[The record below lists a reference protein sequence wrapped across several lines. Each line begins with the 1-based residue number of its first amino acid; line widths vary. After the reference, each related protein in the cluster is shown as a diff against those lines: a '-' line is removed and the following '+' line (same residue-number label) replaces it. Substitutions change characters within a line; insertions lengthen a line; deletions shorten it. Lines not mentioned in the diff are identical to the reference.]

1 MRAIS
6 LGLVALTCATTALCA
21 AGAQRR
27 TLEGGGRRRYH
38 RVQHGHC
45 SYTFVLP
52 EADPLPCPAA
62 PGAVPGPANV
72 LLQRD
77 SPAGTAGH
85 GAAQRLRH
93 LERILENSTQWL
105 LKRCLNDPLDPHFP
119 AQLESYIQS
128 SMKPEMA
135 ELQQTAVQNQTA
147 TMLEIGSSL
156 LNRSAEQSRKLTDVE
171 AQWWRYQGCVP
182 ETGQPGD
189 TTTVVWLW
197 LLVPR
202 LPLLPRQ
209 VLNQTWRI
217 EMQLQENS
225 LSTTKLEKQL
235 LLQTNEIHKLQNR
248 NNILEVRV
256 LEMETKQQAELAGAH
271 SEKERL
277 QRLLSRQSGTIEEME
292 KTLLAASANTSLLQ
306 RQQLQLLQSVQSL
319 VRLVSQ
325 GRGEQAMSLGQEQ
338 QFQDCAEVRRAG
350 IHASGIYTLHIAN
363 LSEPKKAYCDMETDR
378 GGWTI
383 IQLRANGSLSFQR
396 SWREYKQGFGDASGE
411 YWLGNEAV
419 HLLTSQVP
427 YTLRVELQ
435 DWEGGQVYAHYG
447 KFQLGSEQQF
457 YRLSLQDYSGTAGQQ
472 SGLALQGTQ
481 FSTRDA
487 DNDNCLCKCAQMLS
501 GGWWFDACG
510 LSNLNGIYYPARNNI
525 RKLNGIRWHHF
536 QGPSYS
542 LKGTRMMIRPSSF

>member
-1 MRAIS
+1 
-6 LGLVALTCATTALCA
+6 
-21 AGAQRR
+21 QRR
-27 TLEGGGRRRYH
+27 ALEGGSRRRYH

-52 EADPLPCPAA
+52 EADPPPCPPAPAA
-62 PGAVPGPANV
+62 PGPANA

-77 SPAGTAGH
+77 SPAGTAHAGH

-105 LKRCLNDPLDPHFP
+105 LK
-119 AQLESYIQS
+119 LESYIQT
-128 SMKPEMA
+128 SMKPEMVQ
-135 ELQQTAVQNQTA
+135 LRQTAVQNQTA
-147 TMLEIGSSL
+147 TMLEIGSTL
-156 LNRSAEQSRKLTDVE
+156 LNQSAEQSRKLTDVE
-171 AQWWRYQGCVP
+171 AQ
-182 ETGQPGD
+182 
-189 TTTVVWLW
+189 
-197 LLVPR
+197 
-202 LPLLPRQ
+202 
-209 VLNQTWRI
+209 VLNQTSRI

-256 LEMETKQQAELAGAH
+256 LEMETKHQAELAGAR
-271 SEKERL
+271 SEKEKL
-277 QRLLSRQSGTIEEME
+277 QRLVSRQSGTIEELE
-292 KTLLAASANTSLLQ
+292 KSLLAASANTSLLQ
-306 RQQLQLLQSVQSL
+306 RQQLQLLESVQSL

-325 GRGEQAMSLGQEQ
+325 GRGEPG
-338 QFQDCAEVRRAG
+338 RAG
-350 IHASGIYTLHIAN
+350 RVQAAGELLALPRGCQGAAAAPPARVTPLCSPSW
-363 LSEPKKAYCDMETDR
+363 LSPLQAYCDMETDR
-378 GGWTI
+378 GGWTV
-383 IQLRANGSLSFQR
+383 IQLRTNGSLSFQR
-396 SWREYKQGFGDASGE
+396 SWREYKQGFGDAAGE

-419 HLLTSQVP
+419 HLLTSQAP
-427 YTLRVELQ
+427 YTLRVELR

-447 KFQLGSEQQF
+447 KFQLGSERQL

-472 SGLALQGTQ
+472 SGMALQGTR

-510 LSNLNGIYYPARNNI
+510 LSNLNGIYYPARHNI

-542 LKGTRMMIRPSSF
+542 LKGTRMLIRPASF

>member
-1 MRAIS
+1 
-6 LGLVALTCATTALCA
+6 
-21 AGAQRR
+21 QRR
-27 TLEGGGRRRYH
+27 ALEGGGRRGYH

-62 PGAVPGPANV
+62 PGPVPGPANV

-105 LKRCLNDPLDPHFP
+105 LK
-119 AQLESYIQS
+119 LESYIQS
-128 SMKPEMA
+128 SVKPEVA
-135 ELQQTAVQNQTA
+135 ELRQTAVQNRTA

-171 AQWWRYQGCVP
+171 A
-182 ETGQPGD
+182 
-189 TTTVVWLW
+189 
-197 LLVPR
+197 
-202 LPLLPRQ
+202 Q

-271 SEKERL
+271 LEKEKL
-277 QRLLSRQSGTIEEME
+277 QRLLSRQSSTIEEME
-292 KTLLAASANTSLLQ
+292 RTLLAASANTSLLQ
-306 RQQLQLLQSVQSL
+306 HQQLQLLQSVQSL

-325 GRGEQAMSLGQEQ
+325 GRAMSPGQEQ
-338 QFQDCAEVRRAG
+338 QFQDCAELPSLAG
-350 IHASGIYTLHIAN
+350 MHLAAR
-363 LSEPKKAYCDMETDR
+363 SESPPACPSLPPQAYCDMEMDR

-396 SWREYKQGFGDASGE
+396 SWREYKQGFGDAAGE

-419 HLLTSQVP
+419 HLLTSRVP

-447 KFQLGSEQQF
+447 KFQLGSERQF

-472 SGLALQGTQ
+472 SGLALQGTR

-542 LKGTRMMIRPSSF
+542 LKGTRMMIRPTSF

>member
-1 MRAIS
+1 MQS
-6 LGLVALTCATTALCA
+6 LSFSLVALTCATTVLCV

-27 TLEGGGRRRYH
+27 ALEGGSRRRYH

-52 EADPLPCPAA
+52 EADPPPCPSAPAA
-62 PGAVPGPANV
+62 APGPANA

-77 SPAGTAGH
+77 SPAGTAHAGY
-85 GAAQRLRH
+85 GAAERLRH

-105 LKRCLNDPLDPHFP
+105 LK
-119 AQLESYIQS
+119 LESYIQT

-135 ELQQTAVQNQTA
+135 QLRQTAVQNQTA
-147 TMLEIGSSL
+147 TMLEIGSTL
-156 LNRSAEQSRKLTDVE
+156 LNQSAEQSRKLTDVE
-171 AQWWRYQGCVP
+171 AQ
-182 ETGQPGD
+182 
-189 TTTVVWLW
+189 
-197 LLVPR
+197 
-202 LPLLPRQ
+202 
-209 VLNQTWRI
+209 VLNQTSRI

-256 LEMETKQQAELAGAH
+256 LEMETKHQAELAGAR
-271 SEKERL
+271 SEKEKL
-277 QRLLSRQSGTIEEME
+277 QRLVSRQSGTIEELE
-292 KTLLAASANTSLLQ
+292 KSLLAASANTSLLQ
-306 RQQLQLLQSVQSL
+306 RQQVQLLESVQSL

-325 GRGEQAMSLGQEQ
+325 GRASLPGQEQ
-338 QFQDCAEVRRAG
+338 LFQDCAEVRRAG
-350 IHASGIYTLHIAN
+350 IHASGVYTLHIAN
-363 LSEPKKAYCDMETDR
+363 LSEPKK
-378 GGWTI
+378 
-383 IQLRANGSLSFQR
+383 
-396 SWREYKQGFGDASGE
+396 GFGDAAGE
-411 YWLGNEAV
+411 YWLGNEAM
-419 HLLTSQVP
+419 HLLTSQEP
-427 YTLRVELQ
+427 YALRVELR

-447 KFQLGSEQQF
+447 KFQLGSERQL

-472 SGLALQGTQ
+472 SGMALQGTR

-510 LSNLNGIYYPARNNI
+510 LSNLNGIYYPARHNI

-542 LKGTRMMIRPSSF
+542 LKGTRMLIRPASF

>member
-1 MRAIS
+1 
-6 LGLVALTCATTALCA
+6 
-21 AGAQRR
+21 QRR
-27 TLEGGGRRRYH
+27 ALEGGGRRRYH

-62 PGAVPGPANV
+62 PGPVPGPANV

-105 LKRCLNDPLDPHFP
+105 LK
-119 AQLESYIQS
+119 LESYIQS

-135 ELQQTAVQNQTA
+135 ELRQTAVQNQTA

-171 AQWWRYQGCVP
+171 A
-182 ETGQPGD
+182 
-189 TTTVVWLW
+189 
-197 LLVPR
+197 
-202 LPLLPRQ
+202 Q

-256 LEMETKQQAELAGAH
+256 LEMETKQQAELEGAH
-271 SEKERL
+271 LEKEKL

-292 KTLLAASANTSLLQ
+292 RTLLAASANTSLLQ

-325 GRGEQAMSLGQEQ
+325 GRGEPWAMSPGQEQ
-338 QFQDCAEVRRAG
+338 QFQDCAELPSLAG
-350 IHASGIYTLHIAN
+350 MHLAAHSKPPPACPSLP
-363 LSEPKKAYCDMETDR
+363 LQAYCDMETDR

-396 SWREYKQGFGDASGE
+396 SWKEYKQGFGDAAGE

-419 HLLTSQVP
+419 HLLTSRVP
-427 YTLRVELQ
+427 YALRVELQ

-447 KFQLGSEQQF
+447 KFQLGSERQF

-472 SGLALQGTQ
+472 SGLALQGTR

-542 LKGTRMMIRPSSF
+542 LKGTRMMIRPTSF

>member
-1 MRAIS
+1 SSS
-6 LGLVALTCATTALCA
+6 LM
-21 AGAQRR
+21 
-27 TLEGGGRRRYH
+27 
-38 RVQHGHC
+38 
-45 SYTFVLP
+45 
-52 EADPLPCPAA
+52 
-62 PGAVPGPANV
+62 
-72 LLQRD
+72 
-77 SPAGTAGH
+77 
-85 GAAQRLRH
+85 
-93 LERILENSTQWL
+93 
-105 LKRCLNDPLDPHFP
+105 
-119 AQLESYIQS
+119 LESYIQS
-128 SMKPEMA
+128 SVKPEMA
-135 ELQQTAVQNQTA
+135 ELRQTAVQNQTA

-171 AQWWRYQGCVP
+171 AQ
-182 ETGQPGD
+182 
-189 TTTVVWLW
+189 
-197 LLVPR
+197 
-202 LPLLPRQ
+202 

-225 LSTTKLEKQL
+225 LSTSKLEKQL

-271 SEKERL
+271 SEKEKL

-319 VRLVSQ
+319 QKNQAGLQ
-325 GRGEQAMSLGQEQ
+325 GH
-338 QFQDCAEVRRAG
+338 QDFCLFTVPSAEVRRAG

-419 HLLTSQVP
+419 HLLTSRVP
-427 YTLRVELQ
+427 YALRVELQ
-435 DWEGGQVYAHYG
+435 DWEGGQVYAHYR
-447 KFQLGSEQQF
+447 KFQLGSERQF

-542 LKGTRMMIRPSSF
+542 LRGTRMMIRPSSF

>member
-1 MRAIS
+1 
-6 LGLVALTCATTALCA
+6 
-21 AGAQRR
+21 QRR
-27 TLEGGGRRRYH
+27 ALEGVGRRRYH

-52 EADPLPCPAA
+52 EADPPPCPSA
-62 PGAVPGPANV
+62 PGPANA

-77 SPAGTAGH
+77 SPAGTAHAGY
-85 GAAQRLRH
+85 GAAERLRH

-105 LKRCLNDPLDPHFP
+105 LK
-119 AQLESYIQS
+119 LESYIQT

-135 ELQQTAVQNQTA
+135 QLRQTAVQNQTA
-147 TMLEIGSSL
+147 TMLEIGSTL
-156 LNRSAEQSRKLTDVE
+156 LNQSAEQSRKLTDVE
-171 AQWWRYQGCVP
+171 AQ
-182 ETGQPGD
+182 
-189 TTTVVWLW
+189 
-197 LLVPR
+197 
-202 LPLLPRQ
+202 
-209 VLNQTWRI
+209 VLNQTSRI

-256 LEMETKQQAELAGAH
+256 LEMETKHQAELAGAR
-271 SEKERL
+271 SEKEKL
-277 QRLLSRQSGTIEEME
+277 QRLVSRQSGTIEELE
-292 KTLLAASANTSLLQ
+292 KSVLAASANTSLLQ
-306 RQQLQLLQSVQSL
+306 RQQVQLLESVQSL

-325 GRGEQAMSLGQEQ
+325 GRGEPG
-338 QFQDCAEVRRAG
+338 RAG
-350 IHASGIYTLHIAN
+350 RVQAAGELLALPRGCQGSVPAPAWPVAALPP
-363 LSEPKKAYCDMETDR
+363 LQAYCDMETDR
-378 GGWTI
+378 GGWTV
-383 IQLRANGSLSFQR
+383 IQLRTNGSLSFQR
-396 SWREYKQGFGDASGE
+396 NWREYKQGFGDAAGE

-419 HLLTSQVP
+419 HLLTSQEP
-427 YTLRVELQ
+427 YALRVELR

-447 KFQLGSEQQF
+447 KFQLGSERQL

-472 SGLALQGTQ
+472 SGMALQGTR

-510 LSNLNGIYYPARNNI
+510 LSNLNGIYYPARHNI

-542 LKGTRMMIRPSSF
+542 LKGTRMLIRPASF

>member
-1 MRAIS
+1 
-6 LGLVALTCATTALCA
+6 
-21 AGAQRR
+21 QRR
-27 TLEGGGRRRYH
+27 ALDGGGRRRYH

-52 EADPLPCPAA
+52 EADPPPCPPAPAA
-62 PGAVPGPANV
+62 SGPAHA

-77 SPAGTAGH
+77 SPVGTAHTAH
-85 GAAQRLRH
+85 GATQRLRH

-105 LKRCLNDPLDPHFP
+105 LK
-119 AQLESYIQS
+119 LESYIQT

-147 TMLEIGSSL
+147 TMLEIGSTL
-156 LNRSAEQSRKLTDVE
+156 LNQSAEQSRKLTDVE
-171 AQWWRYQGCVP
+171 AQ
-182 ETGQPGD
+182 
-189 TTTVVWLW
+189 
-197 LLVPR
+197 
-202 LPLLPRQ
+202 
-209 VLNQTWRI
+209 VLNQTSRI

-256 LEMETKQQAELAGAH
+256 LEMETKHQAELAGAR
-271 SEKERL
+271 SEKEKL
-277 QRLLSRQSGTIEEME
+277 QRLVNHQSGTIEELE
-292 KTLLAASANTSLLQ
+292 KSLLAASVNTSLLQ
-306 RQQLQLLQSVQSL
+306 RQQLQLLESVQSL
-319 VRLVSQ
+319 VQSLVSQ
-325 GRGEQAMSLGQEQ
+325 GRGEPGWAGRVQSSLPSRGGARVMCQPQCSAQPPTLALPPLQA
-338 QFQDCAEVRRAG
+338 F
-350 IHASGIYTLHIAN
+350 
-363 LSEPKKAYCDMETDR
+363 CDMETDR
-378 GGWTI
+378 GGWTV
-383 IQLRANGSLSFQR
+383 IQLRTNGSLSFQR
-396 SWREYKQGFGDASGE
+396 SWREYKQGFGDATGE

-419 HLLTSQVP
+419 HLLTSRAP
-427 YTLRVELQ
+427 YALRVELW
-435 DWEGGQVYAHYG
+435 DWEGTQVYAHYG
-447 KFQLGSEQQF
+447 KFQLGSERQL

-472 SGLALQGTQ
+472 SGMALQGTR

-510 LSNLNGIYYPARNNI
+510 LSNLNGIYYPARHNI

-542 LKGTRMMIRPSSF
+542 LKGTRMLIRPASF

>member
-1 MRAIS
+1 R
-6 LGLVALTCATTALCA
+6 
-21 AGAQRR
+21 
-27 TLEGGGRRRYH
+27 
-38 RVQHGHC
+38 
-45 SYTFVLP
+45 
-52 EADPLPCPAA
+52 
-62 PGAVPGPANV
+62 
-72 LLQRD
+72 
-77 SPAGTAGH
+77 
-85 GAAQRLRH
+85 
-93 LERILENSTQWL
+93 
-105 LKRCLNDPLDPHFP
+105 FP

-128 SMKPEMA
+128 SVKLEMA
-135 ELQQTAVQNQTA
+135 ELRQTAVQNQTA

-171 AQWWRYQGCVP
+171 A
-182 ETGQPGD
+182 
-189 TTTVVWLW
+189 
-197 LLVPR
+197 
-202 LPLLPRQ
+202 Q

-271 SEKERL
+271 LEKEKL

-292 KTLLAASANTSLLQ
+292 RTLLAASANTSLLQ

-325 GRGEQAMSLGQEQ
+325 GRGERGGFCLLTVPSATATSPGQEQ
-338 QFQDCAEVRRAG
+338 QFQDCAELPSLAG
-350 IHASGIYTLHIAN
+350 MHLAAHSKPPPACPSLPLQAF
-363 LSEPKKAYCDMETDR
+363 CDMETDQ

-396 SWREYKQGFGDASGE
+396 SWREYKQGFGDAAGE

-419 HLLTSQVP
+419 HLLTSRVP

-447 KFQLGSEQQF
+447 KFQLGSERQF

-542 LKGTRMMIRPSSF
+542 LKGTRMMIRPTSF

>member
-1 MRAIS
+1 MWALR
-6 LGLVALTCATTALCA
+6 LGLVALACATTALCA
-21 AGAQRR
+21 TRAQRR
-27 TLEGGGRRRYH
+27 ALDGGGRRRYH

-52 EADPLPCPAA
+52 EADPLPCPAS
-62 PGAVPGPANV
+62 PGPAPGPANV

-77 SPAGTAGH
+77 SPAGTAHAGH
-85 GAAQRLRH
+85 GAAQRLQH

-105 LKRCLNDPLDPHFP
+105 LK
-119 AQLESYIQS
+119 
-128 SMKPEMA
+128 
-135 ELQQTAVQNQTA
+135 
-147 TMLEIGSSL
+147 
-156 LNRSAEQSRKLTDVE
+156 
-171 AQWWRYQGCVP
+171 
-182 ETGQPGD
+182 
-189 TTTVVWLW
+189 
-197 LLVPR
+197 
-202 LPLLPRQ
+202 

-271 SEKERL
+271 LEKEKL
-277 QRLLSRQSGTIEEME
+277 QRLLSRQSGTIEELE

-325 GRGEQAMSLGQEQ
+325 GRAMSPGQEQ

-350 IHASGIYTLHIAN
+350 IRTSGVYTLHIAN
-363 LSEPKKAYCDMETDR
+363 LSEPKKAYCDMETDQ
-378 GGWTI
+378 GGWTV

-396 SWREYKQGFGDASGE
+396 SWREYKQGFGDAAGE

-419 HLLTSQVP
+419 HLLTSRVP

-435 DWEGGQVYAHYG
+435 DWEGGQVYAQYG
-447 KFQLGSEQQF
+447 KFQLGSERQL

-542 LKGTRMMIRPSSF
+542 LKGTRMMIRPTSF

>member
-1 MRAIS
+1 A
-6 LGLVALTCATTALCA
+6 
-21 AGAQRR
+21 
-27 TLEGGGRRRYH
+27 
-38 RVQHGHC
+38 
-45 SYTFVLP
+45 
-52 EADPLPCPAA
+52 
-62 PGAVPGPANV
+62 PGPANA

-105 LKRCLNDPLDPHFP
+105 LK
-119 AQLESYIQS
+119 LESYIQS
-128 SMKPEMA
+128 SVKPEMA

-156 LNRSAEQSRKLTDVE
+156 LNRSAEQSRKLTNVE
-171 AQWWRYQGCVP
+171 A
-182 ETGQPGD
+182 
-189 TTTVVWLW
+189 
-197 LLVPR
+197 
-202 LPLLPRQ
+202 Q

-256 LEMETKQQAELAGAH
+256 LEMETKQRAELAGAH
-271 SEKERL
+271 SEKEKL

-292 KTLLAASANTSLLQ
+292 KTLLAASANSSLLQ
-306 RQQLQLLQSVQSL
+306 RQQLQLIQSVQSL

-325 GRGEQAMSLGQEQ
+325 GRGEQAMSPGQEQ
-338 QFQDCAEVRRAG
+338 QFQDCAELPSLAG
-350 IHASGIYTLHIAN
+350 THPAAHSKPPPGCPSLP
-363 LSEPKKAYCDMETDR
+363 LQAYCDMETDR

-396 SWREYKQGFGDASGE
+396 SWREHPELTHPAAPQGFGDASGE

-419 HLLTSQVP
+419 HLLTSRVP
-427 YTLRVELQ
+427 YALRVELQ

-447 KFQLGSEQQF
+447 KFQLGSERQF
-457 YRLSLQDYSGTAGQQ
+457 YRLSLQDYSGTAGHQ

-542 LKGTRMMIRPSSF
+542 LKGTRMMIRPTSF

>member
-1 MRAIS
+1 
-6 LGLVALTCATTALCA
+6 
-21 AGAQRR
+21 QRR
-27 TLEGGGRRRYH
+27 ALEGVGRRRYH

-52 EADPLPCPAA
+52 EADPPPCPLA
-62 PGAVPGPANV
+62 PAVPANA

-77 SPAGTAGH
+77 SPAGTAHVGH

-105 LKRCLNDPLDPHFP
+105 LK
-119 AQLESYIQS
+119 LESYIQT

-135 ELQQTAVQNQTA
+135 QLRQTTVQNQTA
-147 TMLEIGSSL
+147 TMLEIGSTL
-156 LNRSAEQSRKLTDVE
+156 LNQSAEQSRKLTDVE
-171 AQWWRYQGCVP
+171 AQ
-182 ETGQPGD
+182 
-189 TTTVVWLW
+189 
-197 LLVPR
+197 
-202 LPLLPRQ
+202 
-209 VLNQTWRI
+209 VLNQTSRI
-217 EMQLQENS
+217 KMQLQENS

-256 LEMETKQQAELAGAH
+256 LEMETKHQAELAGAR
-271 SEKERL
+271 SEKEKL
-277 QRLLSRQSGTIEEME
+277 QRLVSRQSGTIEELE
-292 KTLLAASANTSLLQ
+292 KSLLATSANTSLLQ
-306 RQQLQLLQSVQSL
+306 RQQLQLLESVQSL

-325 GRGEQAMSLGQEQ
+325 GRGTGHGTCSPAPRQALAPMQSCPAMGGMHPAAHPKPSLINPL
-338 QFQDCAEVRRAG
+338 CSSSR
-350 IHASGIYTLHIAN
+350 
-363 LSEPKKAYCDMETDR
+363 LSLLQAYCDMETDR

-383 IQLRANGSLSFQR
+383 IQLRTNGSLSFQR
-396 SWREYKQGFGDASGE
+396 NWREYKQGFGDAAGE

-419 HLLTSQVP
+419 HLLTSQAP
-427 YTLRVELQ
+427 YALRIELR

-447 KFQLGSEQQF
+447 KFQLGSERQL

-472 SGLALQGTQ
+472 SGMALQGTR

-510 LSNLNGIYYPARNNI
+510 LSNLNGIYYPARHNI

-542 LKGTRMMIRPSSF
+542 LKGTRMLIRPASF

>member
-1 MRAIS
+1 
-6 LGLVALTCATTALCA
+6 
-21 AGAQRR
+21 QRR
-27 TLEGGGRRRYH
+27 ALEGGSRRRYH

-52 EADPLPCPAA
+52 EADPPPCPPA
-62 PGAVPGPANV
+62 PANSGPANA

-77 SPAGTAGH
+77 SPVGTTHASH
-85 GAAQRLRH
+85 GATQRLRH

-105 LKRCLNDPLDPHFP
+105 LK
-119 AQLESYIQS
+119 LESYIQA

-135 ELQQTAVQNQTA
+135 QLRQTAVQNQTA
-147 TMLEIGSSL
+147 TMLEIGSTL
-156 LNRSAEQSRKLTDVE
+156 LNQSAEQSRKLTDVE
-171 AQWWRYQGCVP
+171 AQ
-182 ETGQPGD
+182 
-189 TTTVVWLW
+189 
-197 LLVPR
+197 
-202 LPLLPRQ
+202 
-209 VLNQTWRI
+209 VLNQTSRI

-225 LSTTKLEKQL
+225 MSTTKLEKQL

-256 LEMETKQQAELAGAH
+256 LEMETKHQAELAGAR
-271 SEKERL
+271 SEKEKL
-277 QRLLSRQSGTIEEME
+277 QRLVSRQSGTIEELE
-292 KTLLAASANTSLLQ
+292 KSLLATSANTSLLQ
-306 RQQLQLLQSVQSL
+306 RQQLQLLESVQNL

-325 GRGEQAMSLGQEQ
+325 SRGELGTPPQQAGCRQ
-338 QFQDCAEVRRAG
+338 QGDPEPSQKATHPKPA
-350 IHASGIYTLHIAN
+350 LIAPSCSPSF
-363 LSEPKKAYCDMETDR
+363 LSPLQAYCDMETDR
-378 GGWTI
+378 GGWTV
-383 IQLRANGSLSFQR
+383 IQLRTNGSLSFQR
-396 SWREYKQGFGDASGE
+396 SWREYKQGFGDAGGE

-419 HLLTSQVP
+419 HLLTSQAP
-427 YTLRVELQ
+427 YTLRVELR

-447 KFQLGSEQQF
+447 KFQLGSERQL

-472 SGLALQGTQ
+472 SGLALQGTR

-510 LSNLNGIYYPARNNI
+510 LSNLNGIYYPARHNI

-542 LKGTRMMIRPSSF
+542 LKGTRMLIRPASF

>member
-1 MRAIS
+1 
-6 LGLVALTCATTALCA
+6 
-21 AGAQRR
+21 
-27 TLEGGGRRRYH
+27 
-38 RVQHGHC
+38 
-45 SYTFVLP
+45 
-52 EADPLPCPAA
+52 
-62 PGAVPGPANV
+62 
-72 LLQRD
+72 
-77 SPAGTAGH
+77 
-85 GAAQRLRH
+85 
-93 LERILENSTQWL
+93 
-105 LKRCLNDPLDPHFP
+105 
-119 AQLESYIQS
+119 QLESFIQS
-128 SMKPEMA
+128 SVKPEMA

-171 AQWWRYQGCVP
+171 AQ
-182 ETGQPGD
+182 
-189 TTTVVWLW
+189 
-197 LLVPR
+197 
-202 LPLLPRQ
+202 

-235 LLQTNEIHKLQNR
+235 LLQTNEIHKLQKR

-271 SEKERL
+271 SEKEKL

-292 KTLLAASANTSLLQ
+292 KTLLAASANSSLLQ
-306 RQQLQLLQSVQSL
+306 RQQLQLIQSVQRL

-325 GRGEQAMSLGQEQ
+325 GRGERAMSPGQEQ
-338 QFQDCAEVRRAG
+338 QFQDCAEVHRAG

-363 LSEPKKAYCDMETDR
+363 LSEPKKLPPACPSLPLQAYCDMETDR

-396 SWREYKQGFGDASGE
+396 NWREYKQGFGDASGE

-419 HLLTSQVP
+419 HLLTSRVP
-427 YTLRVELQ
+427 YALRVELQ
-435 DWEGGQVYAHYG
+435 DWEGSQVYAHYG
-447 KFQLGSEQQF
+447 KFQLGSERQF